1 MLTLSAMDQATGQR
15 IELSIEQPVLS
26 QFLERLRAE
35 LLDTSRPMSRK
46 QFAAHVGKSLDFVK
60 RRLREGM
67 PRIQRRRR
75 GPVLIPVGPAMQWLA
90 GKEAA

>member
-1 MLTLSAMDQATGQR
+1 MIPLAATNLSTGQTF
-15 IELSIEQPVLS
+15 ELAIKEPALAT
-26 QFLERLRAE
+26 FLERLRAE
-35 LLDTSRPMSRK
+35 LLDTSRPMSPK
-46 QFAAHVGKSLDFVK
+46 QFAQHIGKSLDFVK

-75 GPVLIPVGPAMQWLA
+75 GPVLIPIGPAMQWLA

>member
-1 MLTLSAMDQATGQR
+1 MIPLAATNLSTGQSL
-15 IELSIEQPVLS
+15 ELAIDESALAT
-26 QFLERLRAE
+26 FLERLRAE

-46 QFAAHVGKSLDFVK
+46 QFARHVGKSLDFVK

>member
-1 MLTLSAMDQATGQR
+1 MLTLAATNRATGQPLELA
-15 IELSIEQPVLS
+15 IEEPALAA
-26 QFLERLRAE
+26 FLERLRAE

-46 QFAAHVGKSLDFVK
+46 QFARHVGKSLDFVK

>member
-1 MLTLSAMDQATGQR
+1 MLTLPAINRATGQA
-15 IELSIEQPVLS
+15 IDLDIGGEVLER
-26 QFLERLRAE
+26 FLERLRAE
-35 LLDTSRPMSRK
+35 LLDTARPMSRK
-46 QFAAHVGKSLDFVK
+46 QFARHVGKSLDFVK

>member
-1 MLTLSAMDQATGQR
+1 MLTLAATNRATGQAVELA
-15 IELSIEQPVLS
+15 IEEPALAT
-26 QFLERLRAE
+26 FLERLRAE

-46 QFAAHVGKSLDFVK
+46 QFARHVGKSLDFVK